1 MLQPHS
7 RPVTKAKWAGIVRPV
22 GRALVIGALAAEF
35 TVAAPGQ
42 FAPPPMPTAPQVQ
55 QQPLAAAL
63 PEPIYW
69 KQHLFLIPYQ
79 WGSAAEPGAARAVW
93 LFVSKD
99 RGASWQ
105 KISEAKPDVKAF
117 NYRAEGD
124 GEYWFASRTIDP
136 WSRPMRMSSS

>member
-1 MLQPHS
+1 MLRRISKSIAVDRSERVAH
-7 RPVTKAKWAGIVRPV
+7 AVR
-22 GRALVIGALAAEF
+22 GALVSTFVGASTLLGAPGAPGPAP
-35 TVAAPGQ
+35 VPLPPVQAAPA
-42 FAPPPMPTAPQVQ
+42 AP
-55 QQPLAAAL
+55 L
-63 PEPIYW
+63 PEPIFW

-117 NYRAEGD
+117 ISPDAVRN
-124 GEYWFASRTIDP
+124 
-136 WSRPMRMSSS
+136 

>member
-1 MLQPHS
+1 MLRRKSQS
-7 RPVTKAKWAGIVRPV
+7 IGNDRRV
-22 GRALVIGALAAEF
+22 GNAYAVCSALVI
-35 TVAAPGQ
+35 VAASIGFLCGARHTFGAVPVPLPPVQ
-42 FAPPPMPTAPQVQ
+42 PAATAPP
-55 QQPLAAAL
+55 AAL

-105 KISEAKPDVKAF
+105 KISEAKPD
-117 NYRAEGD
+117 
-124 GEYWFASRTIDP
+124 
-136 WSRPMRMSSS
+136 